1 LSNRKFSYKYR
12 QSLLLKHLIGG
23 IATLILLAS
32 TYYLIAALYDNN
44 FYTMLENLFGREFAH
59 LIHDY
64 EPAVIVYAVT
74 TLELL
79 VWIVIELLSSRKL
92 MKIMDNIDTVFDNSV
107 DTVVCKFR
115 FIGSPIPLATDQ
127 CFRL

>member
-1 LSNRKFSYKYR
+1 MKICL
-12 QSLLLKHLIGG
+12 
-23 IATLILLAS
+23 
-32 TYYLIAALYDNN
+32 D
-44 FYTMLENLFGREFAH
+44 EFAH

-107 DTVVCKFR
+107 DTVVLPTEFSELQNWLNYLKIQNR
-115 FIGSPIPLATDQ
+115 EQ
-127 CFRL
+127 QRLSEIEAKRSLTHLLIWHMIYGRRLLLL